1 MSIDGRSPIMWRWIV
16 TLILCATMSA
26 STAQAGKILRDISR
40 VKGQGASMIQG
51 LGLVVGLNG
60 TGDSGSELAMAR
72 PLAAALTNM
81 GNPVSI
87 DELEST
93 NSAALVLVTCH
104 IPRDGAKSGDELEI
118 TISVINSAQSLKG
131 GILLMTPLSPRPNSP
146 VYAFA
151 NGRLHIPEED
161 NPTVAVDSDAAPRS
175 SATSTRCPPSLD
187 PSIIIIDSSLRRLG
201 TRIASMASEIDQNY
215 RLSSDRL
222 GEPLARVIN
231 PRTIRVTVPHQRT
244 IQSRIILR
252 TCHGNRH
259 LRRAPQTPSTSYLRH
274 TSWDHRHDRRCGSL
288 PNSHHAQRP
297 RSSPR
302 SLIRSRMQHCRWT
315 QSSQHCRPNS
325 ATQTTDSTT
334 AKLQDLIAAFDQL
347 DVPPIEQIQILKLI
361 HKAGKLH
368 ARLIIDGVG

>member
-1 MSIDGRSPIMWRWIV
+1 MWRWSV

-93 NSAALVLVTCH
+93 SSAALVLVTCH

-151 NGRLHIPEED
+151 NGRLNIPEDD
-161 NPTVAVDSDAAPRS
+161 NPTVATIGKGAQIVRDVN
-175 SATSTRCPPSLD
+175 TM
-187 PSIIIIDSSLRRLG
+187 PSIEGSFDIIIDSPFSG
-201 TRIASMASEIDQNY
+201 WGPIASMASEIDQNY

-222 GEPLARVIN
+222 GDPLARVID
-231 PRTIRVTVPHQRT
+231 PRTIRVTVPVNERSNPGSFFGHVMETDISGALRKLPAQVICDTRAG
-244 IQSRIILR
+244 IIVMTGDVEVSPTVITHKDLVI
-252 TCHGNRH
+252 TT
-259 LRRAPQTPSTSYLRH
+259 LVDPLAMPLQTDSEFAALQT
-274 TSWDHRHDRRCGSL
+274 
-288 PNSHHAQRP
+288 NSGVD
-297 RSSPR
+297 
-302 SLIRSRMQHCRWT
+302 
-315 QSSQHCRPNS
+315 
-325 ATQTTDSTT
+325 TDSTT
-334 AKLQDLIAAFDQL
+334 AKLQDLISAFDQL
-347 DVPPIEQIQILKLI
+347 DVPPVEQIHILKLI
-361 HKAGKLH
+361 HDAGKLH
-368 ARLIIDGVG
+368 ARLIVDGVG